1 MNNASYHFIQVNKT
15 SLCVSIKKMAK
26 NKEQNFLFIL
36 LHIILLHI
44 ILINAMKWITK
55 VS

>member
-15 SLCVSIKKMAK
+15 SLRVSIKKMAK
-26 NKEQNFLFIL
+26 NKEQNFLFT
-36 LHIILLHI
+36 LLHI